1 MNLRGVALFFLG
13 IHSPNLLE
21 RGRPST
27 FNRDVDNTKNKLNCL
42 SLCAGYGGLELGLRE
57 AGVEFGRVVY
67 VEREAFAAANL
78 VSKIEEGKLA
88 PGVVHSDVKTFPY
101 ERFRDCF
108 DCIIG
113 GFPCQ
118 PFSQGN
124 AAGRTT
130 DTDPR
135 HLFPYIKHAIRTVRP
150 RWVFLENVEGI
161 VSSRLQSDNW
171 ADPEGTPVLLHV
183 LRELERVGLEATA
196 GLFSA
201 ASAGA
206 SQERRRIFI
215 LATAGVQGASGVPDY
230 WFRPWREE
238 IGNHS
243 PNQDVANTKSLATQ
257 GADNENKRREAPKD
271 GLQGKLGGGNLPD
284 GTFPSYPGETPR
296 AGEEPR
302 VHKRELDG
310 AVNGTSGGVDAT
322 TSRVERLT
330 LIGNGVCPAT
340 AAQAFR
346 VLSKELN
353 R

>member
-1 MNLRGVALFFLG
+1 MTPPQGHTSLWCVVL
-13 IHSPNLLE
+13 
-21 RGRPST
+21 T

-42 SLCAGYGGLELGLRE
+42 SLCAGYGGLELELRQ

-124 AAGRTT
+124 ASGRTT

-183 LRELERVGLEATA
+183 LRELERIGCTTA
-196 GLFSA
+196 WGIFSA
-201 ASAGA
+201 AEVGA
-206 SQERRRIFI
+206 PHQRKRTFVLARRQNEVPPV
-215 LATAGVQGASGVPDY
+215 TADES
-230 WFRPWREE
+230 E
-238 IGNHS
+238 IG
-243 PNQDVANTKSLATQ
+243 SLGEIGEQATQ
-257 GADNENKRREAPKD
+257 ELADSCRQR
-271 GLQGKLGGGNLPD
+271 LQGEKWSGEASEER
-284 GTFPSYPGETPR
+284 PSCGHIAARCGRVAAFKFCWPSRPGEPQFHW
-296 AGEEPR
+296 EDPR
-302 VHKRELDG
+302 VVPQLDG
-310 AVNGTSGGVDAT
+310 AVNGTSGGVDTT